1 MRGDHMKITEAYKV
15 APAPTVQ
22 QVRTTKETPVQPQE
36 HYSPSTKQSLSGYSM
51 YEVKSK
57 ATDTFTQPNWDV
69 IPTQG
74 GSAFSD
80 EQLIAQA
87 KQLASNAPN
96 RETATEDE
104 WNAFLEKKERLAVQY
119 ISGVSPDRKA
129 LHAAALK
136 VAKKVE
142 QEEPDKLRPLTLL
155 DFLIMDD
162 LNLTFDRETR
172 ELLKKSKITP
182 IARGDGGFDYNVKYD
197 DEVVLK
203 SVDGQWTYELTDVE
217 HQRQQQ
223 FEQIFQEA

>member
-1 MRGDHMKITEAYKV
+1 MKITEAYKV

-22 QVRTTKETPVQPQE
+22 QAQTTKGTTAQPQE
-36 HYSPSTKQSLSGYSM
+36 HYSPSTKQSLWGYSM
-51 YEVKSK
+51 HEVKSK

-87 KQLASNAPN
+87 KQLASNAPD

-104 WNAFLEKKERLAVQY
+104 WNAFLAKKERLAVQY
-119 ISGVSPDRKA
+119 ISSVSPDRKA

-172 ELLKKSKITP
+172 ELLKKSKITS

-203 SVDGQWTYELTDVE
+203 SVNGQWTYELTGAE
-217 HQRQQQ
+217 QQRQQQ
-223 FEQIFQEA
+223 FEQIFQEALKG